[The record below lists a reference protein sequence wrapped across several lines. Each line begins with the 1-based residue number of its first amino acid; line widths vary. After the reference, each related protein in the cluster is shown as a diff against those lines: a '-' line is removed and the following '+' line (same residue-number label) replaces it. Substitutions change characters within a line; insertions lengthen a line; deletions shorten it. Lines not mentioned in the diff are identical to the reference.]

1 MKSTCKSLIFNENK
15 LNLLIFSKLVFSTHF
30 AKTYSYQVFLLGNI
44 LASFG
49 ILLVT
54 VGGSWDI
61 TNHLLNKPETFFSP
75 PHALIYFGVA
85 ISLIGTILSF
95 VGWKNSVNFKNYFSI
110 SLKLKLI
117 GIAFLTG
124 AGPFDFFW
132 HSNFG
137 LDGFLSPPHVVLILG
152 MLICSIGAMVGIS
165 RYLKIRYDGKSIFKN
180 LTILAVLPVW
190 LSGSGI
196 ISSLSLPFSNTYY
209 FDFNPDPIIA
219 FIVAT
224 LFFPFLIS
232 TSLSLVFRLS
242 NYRFG
247 MISILGALFLV
258 IYSSTTIIPNFAIFD
273 SIQFYSLNLIPFV
286 ISDIVLSFNRS
297 KITFAL
303 IGGMLGSIFYMV
315 YYPYVMYT
323 FNEILLEKLVSPS
336 LIYFVYFEIIQDVIL
351 LTFIPAIIVGIFGC
365 FLSAKISD
373 KILLDVSQSN

>member
-1 MKSTCKSLIFNENK
+1 MKT
-15 LNLLIFSKLVFSTHF
+15 
-30 AKTYSYQVFLLGNI
+30 YQVFLLGNV

-95 VGWKNSVNFKNYFSI
+95 IGWRNSVNFKNYFSI
-110 SLKLKLI
+110 SLKLKLV

-209 FDFNPDPIIA
+209 FDFNPDPTVA

-232 TSLSLVFRLS
+232 ISLSLVFRLS

-297 KITFAL
+297 KIAFVL
-303 IGGMLGSIFYMV
+303 MGGMLGSIFYMV

-336 LIYFVYFEIIQDVIL
+336 LIYFVYFEIIQDVLL